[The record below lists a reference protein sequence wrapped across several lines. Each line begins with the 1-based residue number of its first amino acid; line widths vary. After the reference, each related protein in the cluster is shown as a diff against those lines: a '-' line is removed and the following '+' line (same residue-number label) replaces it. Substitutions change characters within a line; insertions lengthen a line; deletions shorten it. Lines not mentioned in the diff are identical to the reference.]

1 MSKAASSPIEELLMS
16 NISPTIHIPARER
29 KQRRRA
35 PRLWTSL
42 ALCGVAMWFEA
53 CSTPAR
59 VKDTSRTFDTV
70 VIDAGHGGAA
80 TGTRSRWGGK
90 EKDATLAVAL
100 RLQPK
105 LQAAG
110 FKTVMTRTRDVDV
123 ELNDRARISN
133 RQDNAI
139 FVSIHFN
146 EAGARRIRGT
156 ETYYKSQPSIGLA
169 NRIQAAV
176 CSLPGN
182 CSRGVKTANFRV
194 LRLNEYPAVL
204 VECGFLSNPKEGAR
218 CCRPDSQERIASAI
232 ARGIVAQRGGPL
244 AR

>member
-1 MSKAASSPIEELLMS
+1 M
-16 NISPTIHIPARER
+16 
-29 KQRRRA
+29 
-35 PRLWTSL
+35 
-42 ALCGVAMWFEA
+42 
-53 CSTPAR
+53 R

-70 VIDAGHGGAA
+70 VIDAGHGGVA

-123 ELNDRARISN
+123 DLNDRARISN

-146 EAGARRIRGT
+146 EAGARRISGT
-156 ETYYKSQPSIGLA
+156 ETYYKSRPSAGLA
-169 NRIQAAV
+169 GQIHAAV
-176 CSLPGN
+176 CALPGHS
-182 CSRGVKTANFRV
+182 SRGVKTANFRV
-194 LRLNEYPAVL
+194 LRLNQYPAVL

-218 CCRPDSQERIASAI
+218 CCRPDSQERIATAI
-232 ARGIVAQRGGPL
+232 ARGIIAQRGRPL